1 MSTRLRVATLLFA
14 VTVSACAAVVRT
26 PYVAPHVATPM
37 QWSSSDPADTTVI
50 GDAWWQRFG
59 DAELDRVIALALE
72 RNNDLAAAAIRVRRA
87 QLQAG
92 LAANALLPSLDAGV
106 NAGANRA
113 LDGDGGTL
121 RSNSAS
127 VSVSYE
133 LDLWGRLGSLRDVA
147 AWEAQATAEDLASAR
162 LALIATTANLYWQIG
177 FLGERIASSQTSI
190 DYAAQTL
197 GLVRAQY
204 RAGAV
209 SALEVNDAAQNL
221 LSQQAAQVQLVQL
234 RDETRNA
241 FAILFDAPPGDPPA
255 DPRDL
260 GSLEPPVIAPGI
272 PAELLARRPDL
283 RAAELRLRATLAN
296 VDATRASFYPAI
308 SLTAGVGS
316 SSTSLADV
324 LKNPVATLGAGL
336 SLPFLQVTQRRL
348 GVGIAESQYEEAI
361 VAFRQTLYLAFA
373 DTDNA
378 LAARQALV
386 ERARLLG
393 DALEA
398 ARTSERLN
406 EVRYRAGATGLRTWL
421 DAQERRRTAEI
432 TLAENRL
439 DRLNNQVLIFQVLGG
454 DA

>member
-1 MSTRLRVATLLFA
+1 MNFKLRVATLVFA
-14 VTVSACAAVVRT
+14 VTMSACAAIVRT
-26 PYVAPHVATPM
+26 PYVAPEVSTPA
-37 QWSSSDPADTTVI
+37 QWSGDDTADATVI

-59 DAELDRVIALALE
+59 DAELDRVIAFALE

-92 LAANALLPSLDAGV
+92 LAGNALVPSLNAGI

-113 LDGDGGTL
+113 LEGDAGTT

-127 VSVSYE
+127 VTVSYE

-177 FLGERIASSQTSI
+177 FLGERIASGQTSI
-190 DYAAQTL
+190 DTAQQTL
-197 GLVRAQY
+197 ELVRVQY

-209 SALEVNDAAQNL
+209 SALEVNDAEQNL

-241 FAILFDAPPGDPPA
+241 FAILFDAPPGDPPS
-255 DPRDL
+255 DPLEL
-260 GSLEPPVIAPGI
+260 GSREPPVIAAGI

-316 SSTSLADV
+316 SSTSLVDV

-348 GVGIAESQYEEAI
+348 GIGIAESQYEEA
-361 VAFRQTLYLAFA
+361 VVTFRQTLYQAFA

-378 LAARQALV
+378 LSARQALV

-393 DALEA
+393 AALEA
-398 ARTSERLN
+398 ARASERLN

-421 DAQERRRTAEI
+421 DAQERRRAAEI
-432 TLAENRL
+432 ALAESRLNRL
-439 DRLNNQVLIFQVLGG
+439 TNHVLIYQVLGG